1 MNAFIAHRF
10 GPYVSTVWCPYM
22 LAFFSFLLWKQ
33 TMPENWCVFV
43 SLILKGDLW
52 LLIHSTNSIA
62 DLQNLL
68 HVCSTVGNIIRII
81 MFMLDY
87 CTYVWSLLDLPLWF
101 SSAGN
106 SLWLPERIRGRNSKH
121 TLGIFL
127 KISWESLA
135 STELAD
141 ACQHTPLNHWQKCSI
156 IFQYM
161 SACIFRKMKA
171 GYLIYLLVLNG
182 CASSGSQLSA
192 REIMQEP
199 HA

>member
-1 MNAFIAHRF
+1 MSIHA
-10 GPYVSTVWCPYM
+10 W
-22 LAFFSFLLWKQ
+22 FFSFLLWKQ

-43 SLILKGDLW
+43 SLILKGDLG

-141 ACQHTPLNHWQKCSI
+141 ACHVNIHHWITDRNVALYSSTWVPA
-156 IFQYM
+156 F
-161 SACIFRKMKA
+161 FVRWRPV
-171 GYLIYLLVLNG
+171 IYLLVLNG